1 MTMVLGS
8 KNKAKVKAVES
19 CFPKNKILTVNVES
33 GVADQPLSDEETRN
47 GAINRAI
54 SAQKLRKQAI
64 GIGLEGGVMFI
75 DSEPFLC
82 NWGAMV
88 TVNGDLYTAAGARIS
103 LPKQFSQKLNDGHEL
118 SNIMDEYVNKKDIRN
133 HEGAIGIF
141 TNGEILRNDMFTH
154 VVKLLK
160 GQALYKES
168 LY

>member
-1 MTMVLGS
+1 MKIVLGS
-8 KNKAKVKAVES
+8 ANKAKLKAVES
-19 CFPKNKILTVNVES
+19 CFPRNKILTVNVDS
-33 GVADQPLSDEETRN
+33 GVADQPLSDEETRK

-54 SAQKLRKQAI
+54 SAQKLHEQAI

-75 DSEPFLC
+75 ESKPFLC

-88 TVNGDLYTAAGARIS
+88 TVNGHLYTAAGARIS
-103 LPKQFSQKLNDGHEL
+103 LPTQFSSKLKARHEL
-118 SNIMDEYVNKKDIRN
+118 SDLMDEYVNKKGIRN

-160 GQALYKES
+160 GQALYKEN